1 MGYFAG
7 TLVLGFLHAATLE
20 PAWAEAWNRLATVDY
35 LLGNYNYSLKEID
48 KTLELQPR
56 HFGALSGKGLV
67 YLKLQRFQNAIDAF
81 QDAQEVCPA
90 RNNLRWLTLPP
101 DDRARNQAYQYW
113 RLTSVPP
120 RRSVNVWGIFWENA
134 KSGISNSRPYSGFST
149 DTYCMSLLIFDES
162 VGNTLAC
169 ADWPLEKLLPSLSL
183 QVKKK
188 QPPPG
193 SLVNMP
199 FLCLGDI
206 VLGAPSHFNS
216 ACDAHCFGQ
225 NEVPLQGPTCVM
237 FKQPCCESDQE
248 NENGKDSGT
257 DGWPMFVGGLL
268 LQDWRPTLQHDT
280 DAKMAQLYN
289 FFRAK
294 LEGETISR
302 YLKTSVEL
310 NFEQPED
317 LVVEVLAIDAY
328 KKDMLVTD
336 WYGDPDTY
344 ILKGHWLKLR
354 WVSKDPPADQD
365 TEDSPDAG
373 GDRPDCYVLA
383 SQVTRLP
390 SWCHDVK
397 VRRANSKL
405 DRVADVVARFEE
417 ERGSNARLHLNEQ
430 RAARFW
436 SEFYVDEGSL
446 SPILEALRPQAP
458 GDLLLGNFQ
467 VEGICGGPPYELSKT
482 PQIEDLMGV
491 RCRNCGSRYD
501 FQTGMRWW
509 RASRGRI
516 ETNAA
521 ADSFGVDSEVV
532 DVQID
537 TLLGCI
543 DTNLDGVVDYKE
555 FVAWLTNRSAQ
566 YTVGTDGWISPFDLK
581 TMLKPLFEMWDK
593 DGSGHITRDEFY
605 EIAQILS
612 NSLRS
617 LFQFISARLHPLA
630 KGDSLVVDFEVK
642 EFVSLD
648 EFVGWQVGVLQR
660 SGVPNNKVPDL
671 VNTLVDAL
679 KCIFEIEQ
687 LESKGTSSEKL
698 YGALSNRIEVVA
710 KTTRQLYAPKLSDV
724 EPEHQAQLIKEAS
737 ASRWRKACGLS
748 VLKWPKTPKALNH
761 LQI

>member
-1 MGYFAG
+1 MRAN
-7 TLVLGFLHAATLE
+7 VDPVELHL
-20 PAWAEAWNRLATVDY
+20 
-35 LLGNYNYSLKEID
+35 SID
-48 KTLELQPR
+48 DLQP
-56 HFGALSGKGLV
+56 G
-67 YLKLQRFQNAIDAF
+67 
-81 QDAQEVCPA
+81 
-90 RNNLRWLTLPP
+90 NNLRWLTLPP

-206 VLGAPSHFNS
+206 VRAHRVEALRKCPRYLNLWWRRHTDVAFADCDREEAPKGEDLYSIDMHN
-216 ACDAHCFGQ
+216 
-225 NEVPLQGPTCVM
+225 
-237 FKQPCCESDQE
+237 
-248 NENGKDSGT
+248 
-257 DGWPMFVGGLL
+257 
-268 LQDWRPTLQHDT
+268 QDWRPTLQHDT

-344 ILKGHWLKLR
+344 ILWVRAKTPAQTASWLFQRLRKGHWLKLR

-417 ERGSNARLHLNEQ
+417 ERGSNARHTSWRRSASADPPPAAPPQPAPPSDPVPQARAQHLNEQ

-509 RASRGRI
+509 RASRG
-516 ETNAA
+516 EGEPPWT
-521 ADSFGVDSEVV
+521 
-532 DVQID
+532 
-537 TLLGCI
+537 
-543 DTNLDGVVDYKE
+543 
-555 FVAWLTNRSAQ
+555 
-566 YTVGTDGWISPFDLK
+566 
-581 TMLKPLFEMWDK
+581 
-593 DGSGHITRDEFY
+593 
-605 EIAQILS
+605 
-612 NSLRS
+612 
-617 LFQFISARLHPLA
+617 
-630 KGDSLVVDFEVK
+630 
-642 EFVSLD
+642 
-648 EFVGWQVGVLQR
+648 QR
-660 SGVPNNKVPDL
+660 
-671 VNTLVDAL
+671 
-679 KCIFEIEQ
+679 
-687 LESKGTSSEKL
+687 
-698 YGALSNRIEVVA
+698 RIEVPFGEVA
-710 KTTRQLYAPKLSDV
+710 SIPFSTDWQDDVTRKKQDGLEYLLLTKNNVVVEHAGRLQEEDFPLSLKRKQAPTELPCLHTVGFWKFEGHVRIRDSEHVQHVLAISFSESTARLFGESPEEVARNPEARKMVQEKLIGLFKEPRADQQGFHVMSIRRQGSGAGGGDV
-724 EPEHQAQLIKEAS
+724 DAGWILAS
-737 ASRWRKACGLS
+737 TAVQWCE
-748 VLKWPKTPKALNH
+748 
-761 LQI
+761 